1 MRYKRDHYEAL
12 GVSPKASEEEIR
24 VAHRVRAVFSHRR
37 GVLRVQDKM
46 QQLEEARDV
55 LTDQDKRREFDRLRE
70 VFVLAPRRA
79 WNEAETERLRREGRL
94 RRGYSRKVAH
104 DCRRIGQVSLAES
117 GSMTRL
123 LFSPSP
129 PRAIDA
135 VGMRVQ
141 AAPWRRLA
149 WFAAGIG
156 VGAALIT
163 LLLLLRQS
171 GQL

>member
-1 MRYKRDHYEAL
+1 MHK
-12 GVSPKASEEEIR
+12 
-24 VAHRVRAVFSHRR
+24 
-37 GVLRVQDKM
+37 
-46 QQLEEARDV
+46 LEEAREV

-94 RRGYSRKVAH
+94 RRGYSRKVAR
-104 DCRRIGQVSLAES
+104 DCQRIGQVSLAES

-129 PRAIDA
+129 PDAAA
-135 VGMRVQ
+135 VGAGAAPIRVE
-141 AAPWRRLA
+141 AAPWKRLA